1 MLYDDVYDELKQ
13 DFQVES
19 KKSFSLSTY
28 VFLLLILLVPLVIF
42 LIVKKPY
49 SFVSS
54 FDNLP
59 EPELIPVSWSATF
72 KLFWKDFVVDFL
84 ESYDLKWKVIAVKD
98 FNAVSDFSIKL
109 SPKDYVLWWWFMW
122 IQENID
128 KFTWDNESDDQIVLA
143 FINSDYKERLDS
155 IWWVSTF
162 QKKYSNTRLIPSDKR
177 TRSMLKRIDEWDI
190 IWIKWY
196 SAYVHTDD
204 DSWKWWPSCTSVQNK
219 WCEILYVTDITW
231 LREM

>member
-1 MLYDDVYDELKQ
+1 MRCDPEVYSELKK
-13 DFQVES
+13 DFDSE
-19 KKSFSLSTY
+19 KKFSLSTY
-28 VFLLLILLVPLVIF
+28 VFLLLVLLVPLVIF

-59 EPELIPVSWSATF
+59 EPEQIPVSWSATF
-72 KLFWKDFVVDFL
+72 KLFWKDFIVDFL
-84 ESYDLKWKVIAVKD
+84 ESYDMKWKIIAIKD
-98 FNAVSDFSIKL
+98 FNAVSDFSVKL
-109 SPKDYVLWWWFMW
+109 SPKDYVIWWWFMW

-128 KFTWDNESDDQIVLA
+128 KFKWDNLSDNQVVLA
-143 FINSDYKERLDS
+143 SVNPEYNERLDS
-155 IWWVSTF
+155 IWWISSF
-162 QKKYSNTRLIPSDKR
+162 QRKYSNIRLVPSDKK
-177 TRSMLKRIDEWDI
+177 TRLMLKRIDEWDI

-196 SAYVHTDD
+196 LAYLHTDD
-204 DSWKWWPSCTSVQNK
+204 GSWQWCPSCSTDGK